1 MNQIHILYPV
11 AGMLMLVCI
20 VTVLM
25 LRERIAEMKDRR
37 IHPQMVAS
45 SSQMSIVLHNTRA
58 ADNYKNLFEMPV
70 LFYVLCLAL
79 FATQMVSPLFVTSAW
94 VYVLLRC
101 VHSFIHMGYNKVM
114 HRFTVFA
121 ISVAL
126 LAAMWLIFVVQLV
139 QRT

>member
-37 IHPQMVAS
+37 IHPQKVAS